1 MDKSH
6 MPEPFIS
13 HHHWYSSLVDSL
25 MKSEQ
30 QYKYSSPSIL
40 YSYDTV
46 LHGFS
51 ATLSPDELQSL
62 KKSPGFVKA
71 YPDITAVLD
80 TTRTPEFLS
89 LSPSAG
95 IWPAS
100 NFGEDVIIGII
111 DTGIWPESKSFNDH
125 GMTANI
131 PSKWK
136 GKCEEGQEFNSSM
149 CNRKLIGARYF
160 NKGVIA
166 ANGPDLVFRMNST
179 RDTDGHGTHTA
190 SIAAGAAV
198 RDVSYFGYGRG
209 TAMGIAPRA
218 RVAAYKVLW
227 PEGTQASDVL
237 AGIDKAVE
245 DGVDVLSI
253 SLSFRRIPLDE
264 DPVAIAAFGAME
276 RGVLVAMSAGNRGPN
291 FGTVSNASPWAFT
304 VAAGTVDRT
313 FSGVLTLGNGVTI
326 RGWSLFPAGAIVE
339 NVTLFYNRTLSACDS
354 SALSEALEFL
364 GDRIVICDASVVQ
377 NSVEVTESQ
386 ISHVTETQVRYAM
399 HLSDLFVLF
408 RHLVCI
414 CFAIRH
420 LKTDR

>member
-6 MPEPFIS
+6 MPEPFIG

-25 MKSEQ
+25 KSEQ

-62 KKSPGFVKA
+62 KKSPGFVSARLEK
-71 YPDITAVLD
+71 TAVMD
-80 TTRTPEFLS
+80 TTRSPEFLS

-100 NFGEDVIIGII
+100 KFGEDVIIGVL
-111 DTGIWPESKSFNDH
+111 DTGIWPENESFNDH
-125 GMTANI
+125 GMSAKI

-136 GKCEEGQEFNSSM
+136 GKCEDGQEFNSSM

-166 ANGPDLVFRMNST
+166 ANGPDLVFRMNSA

-190 SIAAGAAV
+190 STAAGSPV
-198 RDVSYFGYGRG
+198 RGASYFGYATG
-209 TAMGIAPRA
+209 TATGIAPRA

-227 PEGTQASDVL
+227 PEGTQESDVL

-253 SLSFRRIPLDE
+253 SLGFRRIPLDE
-264 DPVAIAAFGAME
+264 DPVAIAAFAAME
-276 RGVLVAMSAGNRGPN
+276 RGVVVSLSAGNRGPDT
-291 FGTVSNASPWAFT
+291 GTLHNASPWAVT
-304 VAAGTVDRT
+304 VAAGTMDRSFGGT
-313 FSGVLTLGNGVTI
+313 VKLGNGVTI
-326 RGWSLFPAGAIVE
+326 RGFSLFPAGAIIE
-339 NVTLFYNRTLSACDS
+339 NVTLLYNKTLSACNS
-354 SALSEALEFL
+354 SSLLSETRNDH
-364 GDRIVICDASVVQ
+364 GNRIIICDASVIRD
-377 NSVEVTESQ
+377 SDHVTSSQ
-386 ISHVTETQVRYAM
+386 ISHVTESQVRYFGNSSTF
-399 HLSDLFVLF
+399 L
-408 RHLVCI
+408 
-414 CFAIRH
+414 
-420 LKTDR
+420 